1 MRIKSKF
8 KDCYDS
14 LQSQSLPLYIRETS
28 REYLP
33 PDECFN
39 FRDPNGVS
47 GCIVGF
53 CGEVYFAYYQTIESD
68 PHQKKVFYT
77 PESLLEYF
85 PTVISKENWDRWGY
99 GSRRDFLEYRKSQS
113 GEYFGYNLPADV
125 KNKFKKYFSASCPIW
140 LICNVGYNHN
150 IGRDA
155 CVLIRN
161 PNCRHYELYKLFP
174 VQQMFQEIEMY
185 LGGLASPDKKI
196 PAVSDSD
203 MIVAK
208 GFDNWSFR
216 KEPTKVKKRA
226 KKRS

>member
-8 KDCYDS
+8 KDCYDN

-28 REYLP
+28 VEHLP
-33 PDECFN
+33 LDECFN
-39 FRDPNGVS
+39 FRDPNNVH

-53 CGEVYFAYYQTIESD
+53 CGEVYFAYYQTIENDSY
-68 PHQKKVFYT
+68 QRKVFYT
-77 PESLLEYF
+77 PESLLEHF
-85 PTVISKENWDRWGY
+85 PTVVSKENWSRWGE
-99 GSRRDFLEYRKSQS
+99 GSKRDFLEYRKSQF
-113 GEYFGYNLPADV
+113 GEYFGYDLPTDV
-125 KNKFKKYFSASCPIW
+125 KNKFKKHFSITCPVWI
-140 LICNVGYNHN
+140 IKSDGYNYTT
-150 IGRDA
+150 GRDN
-155 CVLIRN
+155 CYIIKN

-174 VQQMFQEIEMY
+174 VQKMFQEIEMY

-216 KEPTKVKKRA
+216 KEPTKA